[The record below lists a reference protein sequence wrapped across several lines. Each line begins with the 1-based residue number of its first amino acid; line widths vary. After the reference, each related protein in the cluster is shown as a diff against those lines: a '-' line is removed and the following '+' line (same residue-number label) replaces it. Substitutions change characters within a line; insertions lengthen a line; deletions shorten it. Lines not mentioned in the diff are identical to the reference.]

1 MALESFLTNDLTP
14 ALVQEAEEFLDSQET
29 AHPFQFPQWADP
41 GSRLLLL
48 REGGR
53 IRWLATV
60 GVYAPLGRK
69 MPWIRAAVANR
80 GPVCDDLK
88 LWEAAADELAE
99 NMRREGLAYFEVS
112 PERIQRAE
120 GPGFLSNSAW
130 QSLDVQRAS
139 LRLDLNR
146 NADEIFAK
154 FSKNT
159 RYEVRRAERAGA
171 IVSAATSDAEIG
183 EFSHLY
189 LGLAARKGFQPDSTE
204 RLHRQIQWLM
214 NSESRGALLL
224 ARTDN
229 VVRGGAVIG
238 RAGRRCWYIWGASD
252 KQPHLNV
259 GHILQWKALQWA
271 QAKGCTEYD
280 FGGYTPG
287 ATSGPAWFKAGF
299 GGTVVHFVA
308 PHRRVVRP
316 GRYRVFSLLSRIR

>member
-1 MALESFLTNDLTP
+1 MALESFLTNDLAP

-41 GSRLLLL
+41 GSRLMLL
-48 REGGR
+48 REGGK
-53 IRWLATV
+53 IRWLASLS
-60 GVYAPLGRK
+60 VYAPLGRK

-80 GPVCDDLK
+80 GPVCDDPK
-88 LWEAAADELAE
+88 LWEAVAEELAE
-99 NMRREGLAYFEVS
+99 YMRRERLTYFEVS
-112 PERIQRAE
+112 PERIQVAE
-120 GPGFLSNSAW
+120 SPGFLSNSEW
-130 QSLDVQRAS
+130 QGLNVQRSS
-139 LRLDLNR
+139 LRLDLTR
-146 NADEIFAK
+146 GMDEILAN

-159 RYEVRRAERAGA
+159 RYEVRRAERLGA
-171 IVSAATSDAEIG
+171 TVSAATSNAEID

-204 RLHRQIQWLM
+204 RLHRQIHWLM
-214 NSESRGALLL
+214 NSESRGALVL

-252 KQPHLNV
+252 KQQHLNV
-259 GHILQWKALQWA
+259 GHILQWNALQWA
-271 QAKGCTEYD
+271 KSRGCSEYD

-316 GRYRVFSLLSRIR
+316 GIYRVYRLLSKVG